1 MRAGFV
7 HGTDPTCSRSTAS
20 NSIPRAL
27 ADGPVPRAPVALSA
41 GARLR
46 RAQRN
51 ATQRNATIACRTGP
65 GPTGYN
71 VRRDISPERLTLTC
85 EVFADRFASPRANL
99 ALHALNVRQACFVAV
114 EAFGETGVST
124 LSRIVRLPTSR
135 RCPAHPDPASSI
147 GRLPPLE
154 LRAGRLCPPGEIV
167 GKTGKGTIDRGTPL
181 ADGHGLVAQ
190 SFGDVAD
197 GECA

>member
-1 MRAGFV
+1 MLPWRYRGGTNGFV
-7 HGTDPTCSRSTAS
+7 ECEPNCFS
-20 NSIPRAL
+20 
-27 ADGPVPRAPVALSA
+27 
-41 GARLR
+41 
-46 RAQRN
+46 RAQAPLSRLKTSHL
-51 ATQRNATIACRTGP
+51 AA